1 MKITAGKMIEAYAV
15 KFDLPQ
21 SEVIAWLESY
31 INEPELWDDKS
42 GTEEERAASIKAY
55 VASQVDGSCT
65 Q

>member
-42 GTEEERAASIKAY
+42 GTEDERAAAIKAY